1 MGRSPEEGNGN
12 PLWCSCLENSMNR
25 GAWQSTVHRAARVG
39 HDLVIKTP
47 HFSILFNHKHISW
60 NTQIHTHMHTHA
72 RERERER
79 ERERAHYEILFIEY
93 TE

>member
-1 MGRSPEEGNGN
+1 
-12 PLWCSCLENSMNR
+12 MNR
-25 GAWQSTVHRAARVG
+25 GAPQSTVHTAARVG

-60 NTQIHTHMHTHA
+60 NTQIHTHMHTHTHTHTHTH
-72 RERERER
+72 ERERE
-79 ERERAHYEILFIEY
+79 HYEILFIEY